1 MNVVLLAG
9 GLGTRLAEETGTRPK
24 PMVEIGGR
32 PILWHIMQVYAHYGH
47 RDFLIASG
55 YKGEFIKEYFY
66 NFPLHNN
73 DYRVDLRDGSR
84 ELLNAGP
91 IDWRVGVVDTG
102 LDTMTGGRVAR
113 LRPWLDDE
121 PFMLTYGD
129 GLASIDLKALLEF
142 HRGHGKAATVTA
154 VRPPARFGA
163 LRLEGDA
170 VREFSEKHQMTEGWI
185 NGGFFVFEPA
195 LFDHLGDDSCV
206 LERGPLESLAACGE
220 LMAYRHEGFWQ
231 PMDTLREKQR
241 LEALWN
247 GGLAPWKVWA

>member
-1 MNVVLLAG
+1 VVLLAG

-24 PMVEIGGR
+24 PMVEIGGK
-32 PILWHIMQVYAHYGH
+32 PILWHIMQIYAHYGH
-47 RDFLIASG
+47 KDFLIASG

-91 IDWRVGVVDTG
+91 IDWQVGVVDTG
-102 LDTMTGGRVAR
+102 AETMTGGRVGR

-129 GLASIDLKALLEF
+129 GLADIDLAALLAF
-142 HRGHGKAATVTA
+142 HESHGKAATVTA

-163 LRLEGDA
+163 LRIEDDA
-170 VREFSEKHQMTEGWI
+170 VREFSEKHQMSEGWI
-185 NGGFFVFEPA
+185 NGGFFIFEPG
-195 LFDHLGDDSCV
+195 LFEHLGDDSCV
-206 LERGPLESLAACGE
+206 LEREPLEALAASGE
-220 LMAYRHEGFWQ
+220 LMAYRHDGFWQ

-241 LEALWN
+241 LEELWN
-247 GGLAPWKVWA
+247 GGSAPWKVWR